1 MSMPKFIALILILL
15 LVRPASSFPPAVT
28 PYRSPELVISNPA
41 DPTGSTTLL
50 SSLKGKVV
58 VVEFLFIQS
67 NHCLRVASVLNKLNQ
82 ELGPRGFQAL
92 GVVFDPPSVK
102 EPTQGVLIQPAVK
115 YFKLTYPIGYASKS
129 AVDTYLDRPAN
140 AVLSIPQVVVI
151 DRAGLIRAIS
161 GPHTD
166 PDLEEESSLRNL
178 IDRLLKESAPPATH
192 TKASGKTRK
201 TL

>member
-15 LVRPASSFPPAVT
+15 LVRPASSFSPAVT
-28 PYRSPELVISNPA
+28 PYKSPELVISNPA

-58 VVEFLFIQS
+58 VVEFMFIQS
-67 NHCLRVASVLNKLNQ
+67 NHCVRVAKVLNQLNQ

-92 GVVFDPPSVK
+92 GVAFDPPSVK
-102 EPTQGVLIQPAVK
+102 EPSLGVMIQPAIQ

-129 AVDTYLDRPAN
+129 AVDTYLDRPAKET
-140 AVLSIPQVVVI
+140 LSIPQVVVI
-151 DRAGLIRAIS
+151 DRAGFIRAMS

-166 PDLEEESSLRNL
+166 PDLEQESSLRTL
-178 IDRLLKESAPPATH
+178 IDRLLKENAPPATH
-192 TKASGKTRK
+192 TKPSGKIKK
-201 TL
+201 T